1 MGRGQTLAMLLVVVL
16 IIAII
21 AAFLYIG
28 QQAQS
33 NRQSGQQAQTT
44 YGAALQRAKEVECMN
59 NLSQVRQAVQMFVA
73 EQGTNPPNLQSVR
86 FPSGVQPYCP
96 ITKVPYTYDPTT
108 GTVKCPQHPRF

>member
-1 MGRGQTLAMLLVVVL
+1 MRKGQTLAMLLVVVL

-28 QQAQS
+28 QQTQIT
-33 NRQSGQQAQTT
+33 RQRGQQAQTT

-59 NLSQVRQAVQMFVA
+59 NLHQVRQAIQMFVA
-73 EQGTNPPNLQSVR
+73 EQGVNPPNLQSVR
-86 FPSGVQPYCP
+86 FPAGIQPSCP
-96 ITKVPYTYDPTT
+96 IAKVPYTYDPTT